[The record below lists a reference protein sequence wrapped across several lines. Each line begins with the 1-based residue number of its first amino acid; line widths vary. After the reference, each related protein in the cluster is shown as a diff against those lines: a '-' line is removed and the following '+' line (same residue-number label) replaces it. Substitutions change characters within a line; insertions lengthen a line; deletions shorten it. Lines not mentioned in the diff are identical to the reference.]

1 MKAKKRRCN
10 YCGLRGER
18 HKETCLLVVGTEGV
32 DYVKCNLCGIKF
44 RELSCHLKSIHSLES
59 KKYDGQLSC
68 SSSYSKRVVATSGRD
83 NWVKKLK
90 ETNPEL
96 LKEKIAIMS
105 ERVSETVMS
114 NPNELKRRS
123 DLMKEIHVI
132 HKEHIRST
140 SSKQAIITSKR
151 PEILAQR
158 TEVLRKWREEHP
170 EEFHDKCISN
180 MIKMKISKP
189 EKCLGL
195 WLMETFKEFKF
206 KPNQSLK
213 HENFST
219 ATKRRMID
227 VFSASKKII
236 VEFDGPVHFKNV
248 PSWNQLSG
256 VQKRDSETNSVA
268 VDGFLIIRVSIDMFN
283 YYRGFKKECLDQII
297 DIFSNLEENMS
308 KVIKI
313 GKKYEQ

>member
-1 MKAKKRRCN
+1 
-10 YCGLRGER
+10 
-18 HKETCLLVVGTEGV
+18 
-32 DYVKCNLCGIKF
+32 
-44 RELSCHLKSIHSLES
+44 
-59 KKYDGQLSC
+59 
-68 SSSYSKRVVATSGRD
+68 
-83 NWVKKLK
+83 
-90 ETNPEL
+90 
-96 LKEKIAIMS
+96 
-105 ERVSETVMS
+105 
-114 NPNELKRRS
+114 
-123 DLMKEIHVI
+123 
-132 HKEHIRST
+132 
-140 SSKQAIITSKR
+140 
-151 PEILAQR
+151 
-158 TEVLRKWREEHP
+158 
-170 EEFHDKCISN
+170 